1 MCGMNHTCGSIIL
14 IKLLEGAYPKLNLLL
29 FSPFVILWLVD
40 DILDQREQPLRYLR
54 AVFIGHHYLRTHIC
68 FANLV
73 IVVREQV
80 IWDLEIKCHNLPFL

>member
-1 MCGMNHTCGSIIL
+1 MCGMSHTCGSIVL